1 MNFTKLAVILVLGAM
16 TPRAFSQSSFE
27 IQPFAGFRFGG
38 TIRTADDDPLP
49 IKVGSSPVA
58 GATFT
63 YGFDESFGLEFLWA
77 HQSTRGMTAVQKA
90 NLRLD
95 QFLVHVVLNM
105 REREKSLQPFLLG
118 GAGATHASGAT
129 SISTKVAWSVGGG
142 IKYFVSRHFGFR
154 LQARYAPTELYST
167 PLPDSDSYCSGIT
180 YCGDPKKQHD
190 LSQGEVT
197 AGWIF
202 RFP

>member
-1 MNFTKLAVILVLGAM
+1 MNFMKLVVILALGAM
-16 TPRAFSQSSFE
+16 TPLAFPQSSFE
-27 IQPFAGFRFGG
+27 IQPFAGYRFGG
-38 TIRTADDDPLP
+38 TIRTADNDPLP

-63 YGFDESFGLEFLWA
+63 YGFRKSCGLEFLWA
-77 HQSTRGMTAVQKA
+77 HQTTSGISAVKKG

-118 GAGATHASGAT
+118 GAGATHMSGAN
-129 SISTKVAWSVGGG
+129 SLSTKVAWSVGGG

-167 PLPDSDSYCSGIT
+167 PLPDSYSYCTGII
-180 YCGDPKKQHD
+180 YCDDPKKQHD
-190 LSQGEVT
+190 LSQGEIT
-197 AGWIF
+197 AGWVF
-202 RFP
+202 RFR